1 MALTSTR
8 WSWLPTPTRMDARQ
22 IATDELRVLLESDN
36 WQDRITA
43 AWLAAFDR
51 RAELHD
57 EIAEHLQSD
66 DDMIGVV
73 QGCSFA
79 LARFGTADDAATLAA
94 YLDRAL
100 AEPGF
105 SQPWALGALLYL
117 DTQLGTAARFL
128 TPGGAWEPRQRGCAR
143 ARGVEP
149 VPRPAARRHGPTG
162 TGREPAQHRRPAVAG
177 QHGND
182 GSDAEPRRAHPLRP
196 AHEVVGS
203 VHSGRLRSRGGDE
216 HGERVGARVHLSGGV
231 RRQDRA
237 QHRCLGRRGRRT
249 ALRQRDGAGRRHVHP
264 CLFLRPSR

>member
-1 MALTSTR
+1 
-8 WSWLPTPTRMDARQ
+8 MDARQ

-51 RAELHD
+51 RSELHD

-128 TPGGAWEPRQRGCAR
+128 TPGGAWDQWCQATRVSAEYTNPRT
-143 ARGVEP
+143 E
-149 VPRPAARRHGPTG
+149 
-162 TGREPAQHRRPAVAG
+162 
-177 QHGND
+177 
-182 GSDAEPRRAHPLRP
+182 
-196 AHEVVGS
+196 
-203 VHSGRLRSRGGDE
+203 
-216 HGERVGARVHLSGGV
+216 
-231 RRQDRA
+231 QDRITRLCILVA
-237 QHRCLGRRGRRT
+237 EF
-249 ALRQRDGAGRRHVHP
+249 AGG
-264 CLFLRPSR
+264 S